1 MENCISVSQL
11 NKYIKNIFD
20 KELML
25 QNISVFGEIG
35 NYTVSNGIAYFNLK
49 DNENLLQCVLF
60 NANRFETPK
69 LGDMVLLTGSINYY
83 AKGGKLSFNAVNLR
97 PYGRGLLYE
106 AFLKL
111 KEELEAKGYFAIDRK
126 KPIPDRIKRIG
137 VVSSP
142 TGAVIQDIIDV
153 TSRRNNTIDIVLYPV
168 RVQGVGAEYEIANGI
183 NFFSD
188 YEDIDVVI
196 VARGGGSLEDLQ
208 PFNTEV
214 VAEATFKCKKPI
226 VSAVGHET
234 DYTIIDFVADLRA
247 PTPSAAAELVAWS
260 KEDTLNGILKL
271 VARMEKSLNQILNF
285 NISDID
291 KNEIKINNFLLNKIS
306 KSNNYLDSLYQS
318 MQNMIDKKILVFE
331 NKLQLLVHSIEKL
344 NPRNLLDKGYTK
356 IEING
361 ASIKSVESL
370 HKDDI
375 ISFNL
380 KDGKVFAFV
389 KDIKKES
396 NKNELGWKV
405 K

>member
-396 NKNELGWKV
+396 NKNELG
-405 K
+405 